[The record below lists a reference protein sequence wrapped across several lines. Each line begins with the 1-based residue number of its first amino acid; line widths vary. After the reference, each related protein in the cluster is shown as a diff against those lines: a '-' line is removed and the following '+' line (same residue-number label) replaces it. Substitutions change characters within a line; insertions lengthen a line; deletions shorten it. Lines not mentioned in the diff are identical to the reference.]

1 MVVDEVVGEHD
12 ALIGQRGQVTVE
24 RGQLGAVKVVP
35 AVVVCRSG
43 QQGQGSARW
52 EAQLRGGG
60 RAPCSTKKM
69 LGRWRADVSALAE
82 HHPSAATSAAVRIGL
97 SFCCQLLYLPALL
110 CRVGN
115 SSALFPSMML
125 WAADRWVGSF
135 SIPK

>member
-12 ALIGQRGQVTVE
+12 ALFGQCGQVTVE

-69 LGRWRADVSALAE
+69 LGRWRADASALAE

-97 SFCCQLLYLPALL
+97 SFCCQLFYLLLYH
-110 CRVGN
+110 VGN
-115 SSALFPSMML
+115 SSIRTLSCIDSTRPL
-125 WAADRWVGSF
+125 YVENVD
-135 SIPK
+135 